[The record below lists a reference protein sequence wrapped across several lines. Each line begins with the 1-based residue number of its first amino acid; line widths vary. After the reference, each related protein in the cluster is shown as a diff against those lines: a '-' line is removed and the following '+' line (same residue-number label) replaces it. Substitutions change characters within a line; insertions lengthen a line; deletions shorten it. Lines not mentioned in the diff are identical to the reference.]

1 MKKLFIAEEK
11 VIVEEP
17 DWVYIG
23 QWEII
28 TKLGETG
35 IVGSVFYDPN
45 PDLYKGHSYYPTIFY
60 DYVYE
65 STIITDGT
73 LTVKTPFN
81 GIEENGIV
89 YASKYRHDYVKTPSG
104 LFIDG
109 GRDYIRTN
117 ADPKLIKQ
125 YSVVNGT
132 EVLEC

>member
-23 QWEII
+23 QWEIV

-45 PDLYKGHSYYPTIFY
+45 PDLNKGHSYYPTIFY

-109 GRDYIRTN
+109 GRDYIRSN